1 MNGDLSPREKA
12 KDLASKKSADD
23 RISPRSDAS
32 SHGSSTST
40 KHRDS
45 IPNEKAST
53 PFPSQPPQQV
63 LETLPQG
70 PPAVAEGP
78 SSQELT
84 LLYATQSCM
93 PADIPTSYSNGIGA
107 LHNNISPNNIA
118 FNHRNLFQGDPH
130 ANPAH
135 AAHIRPAL
143 GNSAGGK
150 PAYSFHV
157 SVDGQMQPVPFL
169 RML

>member
-1 MNGDLSPREKA
+1 MKKNLLIKLRTYELIFNTYNRALSIENIEDLKKRWLLFNGVCVMFLGTYP
-12 KDLASKKSADD
+12 
-23 RISPRSDAS
+23 PFMPPN
-32 SHGSSTST
+32 HG
-40 KHRDS
+40 
-45 IPNEKAST
+45 
-53 PFPSQPPQQV
+53 
-63 LETLPQG
+63 
-70 PPAVAEGP
+70 
-78 SSQELT
+78 
-84 LLYATQSCM
+84 M

-150 PAYSFHV
+150 P
-157 SVDGQMQPVPFL
+157 
-169 RML
+169 